1 MKKAVIFIL
10 AALMLFSVAACQ
22 KAPDTG
28 ERILRIGV
36 DDTYPPMEYRDENNQ
51 LVGFDIDL
59 ADAIAKK
66 MGVKLEWISM
76 AWDGI
81 FLGLDSDRYDCI
93 ISSVSLTTERIEKF
107 EFTDPY
113 LANSQVIVVKPGD
126 ESIKT
131 PADLEGKKVGYQSAT
146 TADEAVE
153 KHLENYSFTNEGYE
167 EIIQTFSSLDAGRID
182 CIVVDYAV
190 ALDYATKFP
199 EKYVISSA
207 KLTNEP
213 IAVCIKKGNTTL
225 RDEIQKALDELR
237 ADGTLKTISEKW
249 FDVDLTTDIDTELY

>member
-1 MKKAVIFIL
+1 MKKVVILIL
-10 AALMLFSVAACQ
+10 ATLMLFSAACQ
-22 KAPDTG
+22 KAPETG
-28 ERILRIGV
+28 DRILRIGV
-36 DDTYPPMEYRDENNQ
+36 DDTYPPMEYRDDNNQ
-51 LVGFDIDL
+51 LIGFDVDL
-59 ADAIAKK
+59 ADAIAEK
-66 MGVKLEWISM
+66 MGVKIEWMSM

-93 ISSVSLTTERIEKF
+93 ISSVSLTTERLGKF
-107 EFTDPY
+107 EFTEPY

-131 PADLEGKKVGYQSAT
+131 PADLEGKTVGYQSAT

-153 KHLENYSFTNEGYE
+153 KHLESYSFKNEGYE

-190 ALDYATKFP
+190 ALDYSSKFP

-213 IAVCIKKGNTTL
+213 IAVCIKKGNTAL
-225 RDEIQKALDELR
+225 RDEIQKALDDLR
-237 ADGTLKTISEKW
+237 ADGTLKKISEKW
-249 FDVDLTTDIDTELY
+249 FDLDLTSDIDTELY